1 MTKSEP
7 MKQTIKGFLALLIGI
22 IISFGASAQVT
33 TSSISGRVV
42 DQDGGALA
50 GAAVVAVHAPSGTQY
65 YSVANDKGRFNISGM
80 RTGGPY
86 SVEVSFL
93 GMGTVTYEGLVLSL
107 GEPYSIEVNMKPSD
121 NLDAAVLSVDRSL
134 LSNLTGAGSNYGLST
149 IEEVPTID
157 RSVYDVVKLSPFV
170 SQVGKGLTFVGTNNR
185 YNNFM
190 IDGAEANDSFGLNP
204 SGTNGGMTGA
214 NPIAMDALEE
224 VQVSIAPFDV
234 RQSGFTGGAI
244 NAVTKSG
251 TNEEKGSAYV
261 YFNNQD
267 FIGVTPGKNVNN
279 RERYQKQTS
288 QVYGFTVGAPIVKD
302 KLFIFVSAEY
312 DRNSTPNIYT
322 PLNGSYGEQKD
333 YVDADGNNHYFFNT
347 ENAEKILAHY
357 KSNFASDVAGFN
369 EGINPRQCVSYSL
382 NALTRIDWNI
392 NEKHKLMFRYQFLN
406 AKADKYTSNDASYW
420 FENSGYKLNT
430 SNNIAVLELN
440 SRISDMVTNEFRAS
454 AVIVRENRSIAYKGA
469 SVKIIGFEN
478 LTSDGV
484 NIGPDGN
491 SGANEVNT
499 DTYNVSDNVSVFAG
513 NHHMTFGTNNDF
525 YVFNNLFLQ
534 NPYGKYEYSSIDHFL
549 ANDLYRYRYTYADP
563 TLKGV
568 TGTTWSARAYAAKF
582 GVYAQDEWTPNR
594 NFILTYG
601 IRADIPVMFNKPTEN
616 KAFNETSLSQVSGES
631 IGVVPSASVLVS
643 PRVGFRWFI
652 DKQHKSLLRGGAGI
666 FTGRVPFVWL
676 VNAYNNTGIE
686 IKSIDKK
693 NVGVGLPTTSNPYV
707 DIIEAGVLPSS
718 TSSTVNTLSKKL
730 KYPQTFRANIGFE
743 QDFGSGWNFVFD
755 AVYSKSFNNVFFN
768 NVNLVR
774 SSSTGAAMVSAEA
787 AEKNPAS
794 VLTYYD
800 RVLSDYSNVI
810 ALENT
815 NLGYSYSLSGQL
827 TKSFDFGLDLMA
839 SYTFGHS
846 YSVSDGLASV
856 ALTNHQAYVS
866 TDVTAPALAYSY
878 FDKPHKVT
886 GMISYVSPVYA
897 RMQTHVSFV
906 YQGQSGNRYSYMTFD
921 SSDVNNCGA
930 GGFLLYV
937 PTKEEVGQMSWSGDA
952 AAQAAAFE
960 KFISEDKYL
969 SSRRGQFTERFAG
982 ISPFENRFDLH
993 IAQDFYYDRKGGR
1006 KIQLIADLINIGNLL
1021 NPEWG
1026 LVDDYSSTYHQYRQ
1040 VLNIPKKSVR
1050 DEGNYKVPT
1059 YQFIGGDLSIEDFP
1073 SRWRCQIGLRVTF

>member
-244 NAVTKSG
+244 NVVTKSG
-251 TNEEKGSAYV
+251 TNQVKGSAYT

-267 FIGVTPGKNVNN
+267 FIGVTPGKDVKN
-279 RERYQKQTS
+279 RVKYQDQTS
-288 QVYGFTVGAPIVKD
+288 MVYGLTVGAPIIKD
-302 KLFIFVSAEY
+302 KLFVFVSAEY
-312 DRNSTPNIYT
+312 DRQSIPNIYT
-322 PLNGSYGEQKD
+322 PLNGSYGD
-333 YVDADGNNHYFFNT
+333 AFTTADADKIMQHYAANYL
-347 ENAEKILAHY
+347 NGVSGY
-357 KSNFASDVAGFN
+357 K
-369 EGINPRQCVSYSL
+369 EGVGQKQLVSSSL
-382 NALTRIDWNI
+382 NALARIDWNI
-392 NEKHKLMFRYQFLN
+392 NKNHKLMFRYQLMN
-406 AKADKYTSNDASYW
+406 AESDSYKSGSSVYY
-420 FENSGYKLNT
+420 FANSGYQQT
-430 SNNIAVLELN
+430 TMNNIAVLELN
-440 SRISDMVTNEFRAS
+440 SRLSDMVTNEFRAS
-454 AVIVRENRSIAYKGA
+454 AVIVREHRDVAYGGATVRIKGFG
-469 SVKIIGFEN
+469 SLSDVYIGSEQ
-478 LTSDGV
+478 
-484 NIGPDGN
+484 N
-491 SGANEVNT
+491 SGANMVNT
-499 DTYNVSDNVSVFAG
+499 DTYNISDNLSIFAG
-513 NHHMTFGTNNDF
+513 NHHITVGTHNDF
-525 YVFNNLFLQ
+525 YVFNNLFMK
-534 NPYGKYEYSSIDHFL
+534 NSYGYYEFKNMDDFL
-549 ANDLYRYRYTYADP
+549 VNNVSRFQFSYADP
-563 TLKGV
+563 TVQGV
-568 TGTTWSARAYAAKF
+568 DSSRWAARIYTARF
-582 GVYAQDEWTPNR
+582 GLYAQDEWTPNR
-594 NFILTYG
+594 NFTLTYG
-601 IRADIPVMFNKPTEN
+601 IRADIPVVFNRPTEN
-616 KAFNETSLSQVSGES
+616 KAFNETSLSKDSGES
-631 IGVVPSASVLVS
+631 IGAIPNVSVLVS
-643 PRVGFRWFI
+643 PRIGFRWYMNES
-652 DKQHKSLLRGGAGI
+652 HKSLLRGGAGI

-676 VNAYNNTGIE
+676 TNAYNNTGVE
-686 IKSIDKK
+686 TKSIYVKDAATLSS
-693 NVGVGLPTTSNPYV
+693 LPLTSNPYV
-707 DIIEAGVLPSS
+707 DIVEKGLVSGAVSKE
-718 TSSTVNTLSKKL
+718 VNTLNKKF

-743 QDFGSGWNFVFD
+743 QEFGNNWRFVFD

-768 NVNLVR
+768 NVSLTR
-774 SSSTGAAMVSAEA
+774 SSTTGVAMVSAEA
-787 AEKNPAS
+787 AEKNPSS
-794 VLTYYD
+794 VLPYYD
-800 RVLSDYSNVI
+800 RALSQYSSVI
-810 ALENT
+810 ALQNT

-846 YSVSDGLASV
+846 YSVSDGLGSAASANHLSYV
-856 ALTNHQAYVS
+856 AV
-866 TDVTAPALAYSY
+866 DVTKPELSYSY
-878 FDKPHKVT
+878 FDKPHKVV
-886 GMISYVSPVYA
+886 GMISYTSPEYA
-897 RMQTHVSFV
+897 RMKTHLSLV
-906 YQGQSGNRYSYMTFD
+906 YNGQSGNRFSYMTFD
-921 SSDVNNCGA
+921 TSYYMNNTDA
-930 GGFLLYV
+930 GGYLMYV
-937 PTKEEVGQMSWSGDA
+937 PTKEELSQMTWSGDA
-952 AAQAAAFE
+952 AVQAAQAAAFE
-960 KFISEDKYL
+960 RYISADKYL
-969 SSRRGQFTERFAG
+969 SSRRGKFTERFAG
-982 ISPFENRFDLH
+982 ISPFESRFDLH

-1006 KIQLIADLINIGNLL
+1006 KIQLVADLINIGNLL

-1026 LVDDYSSTYHQYRQ
+1026 LVDDYSSSLHQYKQ
-1040 VLNIPKKSVR
+1040 VLFMSGVTETSDGK
-1050 DEGNYKVPT
+1050 YKVPT
-1059 YQFIGGDLSIEDFP
+1059 YQFVDGKLGLEDFP

>member
-1 MTKSEP
+1 MKSL
-7 MKQTIKGFLALLIGI
+7 IKGILTGILLVFVA
-22 IISFGASAQVT
+22 SGAFAQVT
-33 TSSISGRVV
+33 TSSMSGLVTD
-42 DQDGGALA
+42 DQGEPLA
-50 GAAVVAVHAPSGTQY
+50 GAAVVAVHTPSGTHY
-65 YSVANDKGRFNISGM
+65 YAAVNEKGRFNIGGM

-86 SVEVSFL
+86 TVEISFL
-93 GMGTVTYEGLVLSL
+93 GMRTVRYDGLVLKL
-107 GEPYSIEVNMKPSD
+107 GEPVAVDAVLKASE
-121 NLDAAVLSVDRSL
+121 NLDAAVLTAKGSFS
-134 LSNLTGAGSNYGLST
+134 SGLTGAGSNYGQTTLED
-149 IEEVPTID
+149 IPTID
-157 RSVYDVVKLSPFV
+157 RSVYDVVKLSPLV
-170 SQVGKGLTFVGTNNR
+170 NQIGKGLTIAGTNNR

-190 IDGAEANDSFGLNP
+190 IDGAEANDAFGLNP

-214 NPIAMDALEE
+214 NPISMDALEE
-224 VQVSIAPFDV
+224 VQVTIAPFDV

-251 TNEEKGSAYV
+251 TNQVKGSAYG

-267 FIGVTPGKNVNN
+267 FIGVTPGKDVKN

-288 QVYGFTVGAPIVKD
+288 QVYGFTVGAPIIKD
-302 KLFIFVSAEY
+302 KLFIFASAEY

-322 PLNGSYGEQKD
+322 PLNGSYGEQAD
-333 YVDADGNNHYFFNT
+333 YVDADGKSHYFFNT

-357 KSNFASDVAGFN
+357 KANYADDVAGFN

-382 NALTRIDWNI
+382 NALARIDWNI
-392 NEKHKLMFRYQFLN
+392 NRNNKLMFRYQLLN
-406 AKADKYTSNDASYW
+406 AKSDSYNSNNAAYW

-430 SNNIAVLELN
+430 VNNIAVLELN
-440 SRISDMVTNEFRAS
+440 SKISDMVTNEFRAS
-454 AVIVRENRSIAYKGA
+454 AVIVRENRSIAYNGA
-469 SVKIIGFEN
+469 AVKIIGFDN
-478 LTSDGV
+478 LSSDGV

-491 SGANEVNT
+491 SGANAVNT
-499 DTYNVSDNVSVFAG
+499 DTYNISDNVSVFVG
-513 NHHMTFGTNNDF
+513 NHHMTFGTHNDF

-534 NPYGKYEYSSIDHFL
+534 NPYGKYEFSTIDDFL
-549 ANDLYRYRYTYADP
+549 NNNLYRFRYTYADP
-563 TLKGV
+563 TLEGV
-568 TGTTWSARAYAAKF
+568 TSTTWSAKAFAAKF
-582 GVYAQDEWTPNR
+582 GVYAQDQWTPGR
-594 NFILTYG
+594 NFTLTYG
-601 IRADIPVMFNKPTEN
+601 VRLDIPVMFNKPTEN
-616 KAFNETSLSQVSGES
+616 KAFNQTSLSQESGES
-631 IGVVPSASVLVS
+631 IGTVPGVSLLVS
-643 PRVGFRWFI
+643 PRIGFRWFI
-652 DKQHKSLLRGGAGI
+652 DDEHKSLLRGGAGI

-676 VNAYNNTGIE
+676 VNAYNNTGVE
-686 IKSIDKK
+686 IKSVDQK
-693 NVGVGLPTTSNPYV
+693 NVGGGLPATSTPYK
-707 DIIEAGVLPSS
+707 DIVAEGLLTSS
-718 TSSTVNTLSKKL
+718 TSSTVNTLNKNF
-730 KYPQTFRANIGFE
+730 KYPQTFRVNVGFE
-743 QDFGSGWNFVFD
+743 QDFGCGWNFVFD

-768 NVNLVR
+768 NINFVR
-774 SSSTGAAMVSAEA
+774 SSTTGAAMVSAEA
-787 AEKNPAS
+787 AEKNPSS

-800 RVLSDYSNVI
+800 RVLTDYQNVI

-866 TDVTAPALAYSY
+866 TDATTPALSYSY

-886 GMISYVSPVYA
+886 GMISYTSPVYA

-906 YQGQSGNRYSYMTFD
+906 YMGQSGNRYSYMTFD
-921 SSDVNNCGA
+921 SSDVNNCGGA

-937 PTKEEVGQMSWSGDA
+937 PTKEEVGQMSWNGDA
-952 AAQAAAFE
+952 AAQAAALE
-960 KFISEDKYL
+960 KFISDDKYL

-993 IAQDFYYDRKGGR
+993 VAQDFFYDRKTGR
-1006 KIQLIADLINIGNLL
+1006 KIQAVVDILNIGNLL

-1026 LVDDYSSTYHQYRQ
+1026 LVDDYSSSLHQYRQ

-1050 DEGNYKVPT
+1050 TEGDYKIPT
-1059 YQFIGGDLSIEDFP
+1059 YEFKGYDLGIEDFP